1 LLTAHPQA
9 PAFLVRAGACGWAVN
24 VNAGSTAMIILLAE
38 NHRSHSEHPMAASK
52 LLVERIRHV
61 LSRHRGITEKKMFGG
76 VCFLLNGN
84 MLVAVWNDSLIARL
98 GIEQAE
104 IALTEPDVREMDLTG
119 RPMRGWIIVEPDGID
134 SDRQLTHW
142 VDLSMT
148 FVRTLPAK

>member
-1 LLTAHPQA
+1 
-9 PAFLVRAGACGWAVN
+9 
-24 VNAGSTAMIILLAE
+24 
-38 NHRSHSEHPMAASK
+38 MAASK

-61 LSRHRGITEKKMFGG
+61 LSRRRGITEKKMFGG

-98 GIEQAE
+98 GVERAE

-119 RPMRGWIIVEPDGID
+119 RPMKGWIIVGQDGID
-134 SDRQLTHW
+134 GDQQLTRW
-142 VDLSMT
+142 IDLSTT